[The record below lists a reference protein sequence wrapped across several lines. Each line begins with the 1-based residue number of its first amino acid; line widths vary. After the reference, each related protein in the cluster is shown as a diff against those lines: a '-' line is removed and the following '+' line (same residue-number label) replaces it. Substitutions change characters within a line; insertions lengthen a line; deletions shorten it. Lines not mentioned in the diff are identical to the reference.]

1 MSRVQLTNP
10 AEVPDLFRQQLK
22 LCNVQEGETIVVLSD
37 LGTRKEYVEAAFAA
51 ASTLKANIYEM
62 KVNAIPS
69 WTSVGR
75 ETVGA
80 CKGGVEAL
88 KAADL
93 VLAMHVPLFTKW
105 MHDVRASGTRVQM
118 IIDHPDDLKSQMST
132 PAVKRAT
139 KAVTDRLAK
148 SKSMR
153 VTSPAGTDFQAE
165 IGDYPSLCQ
174 WGFADEPGHFDHWG
188 AGHCYTFPNEGKAN
202 GTVVAQPG
210 DIVVLPYNRYITD
223 EIRMTVEDGF
233 IVKIEGGLDARLM
246 NHWLDSNKRSPDD
259 RDGHAISHIGFG
271 TNPYCRWDCIALN
284 GDDVDR
290 SNGAVRGFAG
300 NFLFSTGPNTQGGG
314 TRVTKGHYDLPMK
327 DCTVYLDNELIIEDG
342 AYVVPE
348 MIADVELREQV

>member
-10 AEVPDLFRQQLK
+10 AEVPDLFRKQFG

-37 LGTRKEYVEAAFAA
+37 IGTRPEYVQAAFAA
-51 ASTLKANIYEM
+51 ANTFKADIYEM
-62 KVNAIPS
+62 KVNSIPS
-69 WTSVGR
+69 WTSVGT

-80 CKGGVEAL
+80 CKGAVEAL

-105 MHDVRASGTRVQM
+105 MHEVRAAGTRVQM
-118 IIDHPDDLKSQMST
+118 IVDHPDDLKSQMSE
-132 PAVKRAT
+132 PEVKRAT
-139 KAVTDRLAK
+139 KYITERLGKART
-148 SKSMR
+148 MR
-153 VTSPAGTDFQAE
+153 VTNEGGTDFQTE
-165 IGDYPSLCQ
+165 IGDFPSLCQ

-202 GTVVAQPG
+202 GVVVAMPG

-223 EIRMTVEDGF
+223 EIHITIKDGF
-233 IVKIEGGLDARLM
+233 IRNIEGGLDARLM
-246 NHWLDSNKRSPDD
+246 SNWLDSCKRSQDD
-259 RDGHAISHIGFG
+259 MDGHAISHIGFG
-271 TNPYCRWDCIALN
+271 TNPHCRWDCIALN

-290 SNGAVRGFAG
+290 TNGAVRGFAG

-327 DCTVYLDNELIIEDG
+327 DCTVYLDNEMIIDKG
-342 AYVVPE
+342 KYVDPQ
-348 MIADVELREQV
+348 MIAKVEIRAPS

>member
-10 AEVPDLFRQQLK
+10 AEVPDLFRQQFK
-22 LCNVQEGETIVVLSD
+22 LCKVKKGETIVVLSD
-37 LGTRKEYVEAAFAA
+37 LGTRKEYVQAAFAA
-51 ASTLKANIYEM
+51 ASSAGANIYEM

-69 WTSVGR
+69 WTSVGV

-80 CKGGVEAL
+80 CKGGIEAL

-105 MHDVRASGTRVQM
+105 MKEVRESGTRVLM
-118 IIDHPDDLKSQMST
+118 IVDHPDDLKSQMST
-132 PAVKRAT
+132 LEVKRAT
-139 KAVTDRLAK
+139 KAITERLSR
-148 SKSMR
+148 SKTMH
-153 VTSPAGTDFQAE
+153 VTSVAGTDFIAE
-165 IGDYPSLCQ
+165 IGDFPSLCQ
-174 WGFADEPGHFDHWG
+174 YGFADEPGHFDHWG
-188 AGHCYTFPNEGKAN
+188 AGHCYTFPNEGQAN
-202 GTVVAQPG
+202 GIVIAQPG

-223 EIRMTVEDGF
+223 EIRITVKDGY
-233 IVKIEGGLDARLM
+233 ITSIEGGLDARLM
-246 NHWLDSNKRSPDD
+246 NNWLDSNKRSEDD
-259 RDGHAISHIGFG
+259 WDGHAISHIGFG

-327 DCTVYLDNELIIEDG
+327 DCTVYLDNEMIIDKG
-342 AYVVPE
+342 NYIFPE
-348 MIADVELREQV
+348 MVAKVEPRIQH

>member
-10 AEVPDLFRQQLK
+10 AEVPDLIRLK
-22 LCNVQEGETIVVLSD
+22 FELCNVQEGETIVILSD
-37 LGTRKEYVEAAFAA
+37 IGTRKEYVEAAFAA
-51 ASTLKANIYEM
+51 AKSFKADIYEM

-69 WTSVGR
+69 WTSVGV
-75 ETVGA
+75 ETVGS
-80 CKGGVEAL
+80 CKGAVEAL

-93 VLAMHVPLFTKW
+93 ILAMRVPLFTKW
-105 MHDVRASGTRVQM
+105 MHEVRAAGTRVQM
-118 IIDHPDDLKSQMST
+118 IIDHPDDLGSQMST
-132 PAVKRAT
+132 PDVKRAT
-139 KAVTDRLAK
+139 KYITERLAS

-153 VTSPAGTDFQAE
+153 VTNDAGTDFHAE

-188 AGHCYTFPNEGKAN
+188 AGHCYTFPNEGAN
-202 GTVVAQPG
+202 GLVVAQPG

-223 EIRMTVEDGF
+223 EINITVEDGF
-233 IVKIEGGLDARLM
+233 IRKIEGGLDARLM

-259 RDGHAISHIGFG
+259 MDGHAISHLGFG
-271 TNPYCRWDCIALN
+271 TNPHCRWDCIALN

-314 TRVTKGHYDLPMK
+314 NRVTQGHYDLPMK
-327 DCTVYLDNELIIEDG
+327 DCTVYLDNDMIIDHG
-342 AYVVPE
+342 NYLDPQ
-348 MIADVELREQV
+348 MIAEVDPRYQH